1 MRDPIEIYY
10 PEALAV
16 AGACSAQTTTNVIPG
31 CTSYNSNVGNAVYQ
45 GVEARFVQHFAQQHL
60 YMTAM
65 YGLNVAYPKDLNA
78 NFSNPTSGAN
88 LVNNQQF
95 PGIPQQQG
103 SLEFDWAQGR
113 WHAATQAIFRGYN
126 NELSQGPITWIDAS
140 VGFKLSDEN
149 DLMLQGTNLF
159 NDAAGTIHAVRR
171 RRSVSRGRRNFAAD
185 RSSLR
190 RAVWASAHLH
200 RTHVRR
206 RAL

>member
-1 MRDPIEIYY
+1 M
-10 PEALAV
+10 V
-16 AGACSAQTTTNVIPG
+16 AGGCAAQTTTNVIPG

-45 GVEARFVQHFAQQHL
+45 GVEARFVQHFARQHL

-140 VGFKLSDEN
+140 VGFKLSGEN

-159 NDAAGTIHAVRR
+159 NDSAGRFTQFGAGDPYLGVGGI
-171 RRSVSRGRRNFAAD
+171 SLPTD
-185 RSSLR
+185 RLFIEPFGLR
-190 RAVWASAHLH
+190 LIFTAH
-200 RTHVRR
+200 V
-206 RAL
+206 